1 MVTNHIEPQ
10 VGALTYS
17 PTQQIMVAKLCMCSI
32 VILVLH
38 LSISLSKN
46 TKDYYTLLGVSRDAS
61 TKDIK
66 KAFRKLAMK
75 YHPDK
80 NPDEEAKKTFEEIA
94 NGNIIILIVCINLLI
109 ISLQLMISCQIPR
122 NVNITT
128 CMALMAPHPMTIG
141 EEVVPGVDPH
151 LTFTSITIHSLIKMV
166 VMEGF
171 ISSLKTFL
179 AMTMNHSLEMVI
191 I

>member
-1 MVTNHIEPQ
+1 
-10 VGALTYS
+10 
-17 PTQQIMVAKLCMCSI
+17 MVAKLCMCSI

-151 LTFTSITIHSLIKMV
+151 LTFTSITIHSLIKTV